1 MTDKL
6 KQIIKEE
13 LVKLPKASQEVI
25 NSFDWGTI
33 SEEIGKKYL
42 LSEDEINS
50 LQVEIS
56 LILLEVVEND
66 LFALNIENRV
76 GTSKNEAT
84 KIAEEINQ
92 KIFVPMLEKRESL
105 IKNRIQADKL
115 DWKKSINC
123 IVSGGDYSVFMEEDN
138 LKV

>member
-13 LVKLPKASQEVI
+13 LVKLPKESQEVI

-33 SEEIGKKYL
+33 SEEIAKKYL
-42 LSEDEINS
+42 LDENEIND

-56 LILLEVVEND
+56 LILLEVVEDD

-76 GTSKNEAT
+76 GTSRNEAT
-84 KIAEEINQ
+84 KIAEEVNQ
-92 KIFVPMLEKRESL
+92 KIFAPMLEKRESL
-105 IKNRIQADKL
+105 IKSKIQADKL
-115 DWKKSINC
+115 DWKKSINF
-123 IVSGGDYSVFMEEDN
+123 IVSGGDYSIFME
-138 LKV
+138 

>member
-13 LVKLPKASQEVI
+13 LVKLPKESQEVI

-115 DWKKSINC
+115 DWKKSINF